1 MEFIAVVIMLFLVES
16 ALWNL
21 PVFQVLTQHL
31 TPEQYTREAL
41 VAVII
46 TFILMMLT
54 ALGGQYVLDILGVS
68 LEGINIGG
76 GIIIL
81 YMGFQMIVGH
91 EFGDECTITPG
102 NAGVKFAVPFLF
114 GTGVCSIILTHTQAI
129 GVIPMILAIGLIN
142 IISFVIIMFGIRILR
157 KLGSFLNLLITLSGL
172 YIVVVGTE
180 SIMAGVRVFLGI
192 S

>member
-1 MEFIAVVIMLFLVES
+1 VVIMLFLVES

-41 VAVII
+41 VAII
-46 TFILMMLT
+46 IASTLMTLT
-54 ALGGQYVLDILGVS
+54 ALGGQYALDILGVS

-91 EFGDECTITPG
+91 EFGDDTITPG

-114 GTGVCSIILTHTQAI
+114 GAGVCSLILTHTQEI
-129 GVIPMILAIGLIN
+129 GVIPMILAIGIVN
-142 IISFVIIMFGIRILR
+142 IVSFVIILFGIRILR
-157 KLGSFLNLLITLSGL
+157 KLGSFLNLLITLAGL
-172 YIVVVGTE
+172 YIVVIGTE
-180 SIMAGVRVFLGI
+180 CIMAGVRVFLGI
-192 S
+192 C